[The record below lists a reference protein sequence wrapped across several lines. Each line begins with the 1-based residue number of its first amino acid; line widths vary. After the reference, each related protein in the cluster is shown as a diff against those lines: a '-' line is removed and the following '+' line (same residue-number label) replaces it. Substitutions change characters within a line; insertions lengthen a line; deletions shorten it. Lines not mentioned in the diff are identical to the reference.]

1 MPDQITNIL
10 YVDDEE
16 NNLIAFKANFR
27 RYYQVFTATSA
38 IEGKEIL
45 LKNKIK
51 VIVSDQ
57 RMPVMTG
64 VEFFESI
71 IKEFPDTI
79 RILLTGYS
87 DMDTVVDAINKGQ
100 VYKYFMKPF
109 DSYAMKV
116 TIDKAIEVYNLRE
129 ENKELMRRLIV
140 ANEQLDFMLR
150 QKLLS

>member
-1 MPDQITNIL
+1 MSENSTNIL
-10 YVDDEE
+10 YIDDEE
-16 NNLIAFKANFR
+16 NNLVTFKANFR
-27 RYYQVFTATSA
+27 QHYNVFTASSA
-38 IEGKEIL
+38 TEGREVL

-57 RMPVMTG
+57 RMPLMTG
-64 VEFFESI
+64 VQFFESI
-71 IKEFPDTI
+71 IKDFPDAI

-87 DMDTVVDAINKGQ
+87 DMETVIDAINKGQ

-116 TIDKAIEVYNLRE
+116 AIDNSIEVYNLRE
-129 ENKELMRRLIV
+129 ENKELMRKLMV

>member
-1 MPDQITNIL
+1 M
-10 YVDDEE
+10 
-16 NNLIAFKANFR
+16 
-27 RYYQVFTATSA
+27 
-38 IEGKEIL
+38 L

-57 RMPVMTG
+57 RMPEMTG

-71 IKEFPDTI
+71 LQDFPDPI

-116 TIDKAIEVYNLRE
+116 TIDNAIEVYNLRE
-129 ENKELMRRLIV
+129 ENKELMRKLII